1 MSKIRGELRQLS
13 PARRLLGLLP
23 VLVVALAVA
32 AALGGVGVASA
43 DEPEA
48 AALAADA
55 GSAAEPAAEAE
66 PESEPAADP
75 AATDPAPA
83 QTLTATLPDGTTVK
97 VEAPAGAL
105 PQGTT
110 LEAKAVQNDAVTQ
123 AVTDAAKADGT
134 ELTSV
139 KAIDVTLR
147 DAAGR
152 ELEPGAAV
160 KVTFSNTGMG
170 SDDVSVYHVT
180 AADGDEAN
188 ASTADEL
195 TVKPVATQ
203 KAEADEQV
211 FTTDHFSVYAVG
223 TDTNRLIVRFHQWNG
238 SNGFIDT
245 TVDYKI
251 KNDDDLTKSVPDP
264 GAGNLGTNQVFRGW
278 VTSETYD
285 ENTALLT
292 IEDVRKALEGQ
303 LPPAADGTTVDY
315 YPAVFNAYT
324 VTYQDQEGKITLAQD
339 TVFGVPGQN
348 VSYKVK
354 EISYD
359 PASQNQCFDGWV
371 DEAANKT
378 YKSGDT
384 IANLTSN
391 VTLKASVS
399 NGYWI
404 TYNSNGAGASHVA
417 PVFYTATDTPTA
429 PEAPTR
435 AGHTFGGWYTTANPS
450 DTDQPFFD
458 ANGNGQKPSPIANV
472 TLYAKWTP
480 VESAEYTIVFWQ
492 QSVSDSKDAADKDK
506 TYDYESSAEG
516 NGVPGTTVT
525 ADTQDVKD
533 AIAKLASTKYTGFK
547 LNRVEP
553 AEIKA
558 DGSTVVNVYYDRDLH
573 TLTFKTDETQI
584 WNAVNVYAAGV
595 TASENYW
602 GDLELS
608 YNNHTLQKVN
618 GQWGYYTGFL
628 SQTWHPVTVYVDGV
642 TENSDDTLTY
652 NGQVLQRNGSEW
664 GYYTDNPDATT
675 TITAL
680 YGQPIYDRFTESP
693 LKDYGWTKNP
703 NENPVTILG
712 FLNTMP
718 AEDAKYYS
726 VSEHGSKTYY
736 MNYYLENLPDV
747 TGTSYSYDGAQKQF
761 TLKLK
766 TTTKSNGLTS
776 TKDEDFIPFE
786 GFTQWTSNPEYR
798 SDGNADF
805 AAMSDDY
812 NNTKYKIDFYYARKQ
827 YDVVYQD
834 GLFVDANGTE
844 QNETS
849 QGILHTETG
858 VYYGQSLSGYGENY
872 TPTHKGYVFEGWY
885 TDPTCT
891 SLATDSVFKSGS
903 TMPAHNVTVY
913 AKWVKVQYEVE
924 FYPNVDSLPDSANTI
939 VNNGETVEAPKNF
952 EQSRPGYELVG
963 WYTDDTCTKPFNFDS
978 AISADTASA
987 LNMTVPYTNEKYPYV
1002 QGKLNLYAKWRK
1014 VLAEAKGVTVVYDAA
1029 KGTINN
1035 DGTYTDPAL
1044 YQTDADVIATG
1055 AAKPTDTTKNFQYWV
1070 LQTWNADANNGQGAF
1085 EDTSTHVY
1093 PGSSFNVASVT
1104 AHEFTGSD
1112 NKAQAVVQL
1121 RAEYGD
1127 KLPMTTVVFDPNGGN
1142 FSGSTAAWSQDYS
1155 INDDIALPGD
1165 GGSGVPVEPERDGY
1179 EFVGWA
1185 TTAPAADATDEAIQ
1199 AAVKIQPKKNRTQN
1213 YRADNLIGIAKS
1225 ELEGTT
1231 NTLHACWKP
1240 KYVTLTIQ
1248 KELVGAQA
1256 DLTKGYVIQVTGTD
1270 GSIKG
1275 LTASTNALHDYSGEQ
1290 GVGDT
1295 DVVDS
1300 VSNGS
1305 TTIKLKRGDKVTI
1318 TETTEHAGYDM
1329 TYKVTNGTRNDDG
1342 SITLNPTGQVVDGKT
1357 VYNTTVVVTN
1367 TKTDTVVTG
1376 IKSAGVPGALTAVGA
1391 AALAIAGGFAYV
1403 RRDETGAGA
1412 HSRRRGR
1419 R

>member
-1 MSKIRGELRQLS
+1 MIGNRRGPKHMSLVGK
-13 PARRLLGLLP
+13 LLGLLP
-23 VLVVALAVA
+23 ALAVV
-32 AALGGVGVASA
+32 LLLVATFGNA
-43 DEPEA
+43 GTANAGEPYTRA
-48 AALAADA
+48 
-55 GSAAEPAAEAE
+55 
-66 PESEPAADP
+66 
-75 AATDPAPA
+75 
-83 QTLTATLPDGTTVK
+83 LTATLTDGTVVT
-97 VEAPAGAL
+97 VEASTDAIPE
-105 PQGTT
+105 GTT
-110 LEAKAVQNDAVTQ
+110 LEAKAIDNDAITDAVT
-123 AVTDAAKADGT
+123 AAAKADGT

-139 KAIDVTLR
+139 KAIDITLR
-147 DAAGR
+147 DAAGN
-152 ELEPGAAV
+152 ELEPSAAV
-160 KVTFSNTGMG
+160 KVTFSNTDLG
-170 SDDVSVYHVT
+170 SDNVSIYHVSAPDGNEAT
-180 AADGDEAN
+180 ASD
-188 ASTADEL
+188 ASEL
-195 TVKPVATQ
+195 TVKSVDTE
-203 KAEADEQV
+203 KAVADEQV

-223 TDTNRLIVRFHQWNG
+223 TDTNRLTVRFHQWNG
-238 SNGFIDT
+238 SNGFSTT

-251 KNDDDLTKSVPDP
+251 KKGDDLTKSVPDP

-303 LPPAADGTTVDY
+303 LPRAADGTTVDY

-480 VESAEYTIVFWQ
+480 VESAKYTIVFWQ
-492 QSVSDSKDAADKDK
+492 QSVSDSKDAADADK

-516 NGVPGTTVT
+516 SGVPGATVT
-525 ADTQDVKD
+525 ADTQGVTD
-533 AIAKLASTKYTGFK
+533 AIAKLDSTKYTGFK

-558 DGSTVVNVYYDRDLH
+558 DGSTVVNVYYDRDVH
-573 TLTFKTDETQI
+573 TLKFLTGDAQT
-584 WNAVNVYAAGV
+584 WHSVSVYASGI
-595 TASENYW
+595 TAYDYDGKVYLLYYSVYQ
-602 GDLELS
+602 LEQ
-608 YNNHTLQKVN
+608 NDD
-618 GQWGYYTGFL
+618 GEWGYYTYFGNE
-628 SQTWHPVTVYVDGV
+628 WRPVTVYVDGV
-642 TENSDDTLTY
+642 TESNDGTLTY

-718 AEDAKYYS
+718 AEDATYYS
-726 VSEHGSKTYY
+726 VSQDGSNTYY
-736 MNYYLENLPDV
+736 MNYYLENLPGV

-766 TTTKSNGLTS
+766 TTTESNGLTS
-776 TKDEDFIPFE
+776 TENEDFIPFE
-786 GFTQWTSNPEYR
+786 GFTQWTSNPEYDDNGKASFER
-798 SDGNADF
+798 IGNRF
-805 AAMSDDY
+805 SSE
-812 NNTKYKIDFYYARKQ
+812 YKIDFYYSRNRH
-827 YDVVYQD
+827 DVVYRD
-834 GLFVDANGTE
+834 GEFVDASGAPQTE
-844 QNETS
+844 AG
-849 QGILHTETG
+849 QGILHTESG
-858 VYYGQSLSGYGENY
+858 VYYEQNLSTFGSKC
-872 TPTHKGYVFEGWY
+872 TPTHAGYVFGGWY
-885 TDPTCT
+885 ADPTCT
-891 SLATDSVFKSGS
+891 TKASDSVFAAAS
-903 TMPAHNVTVY
+903 TMPDHNVTVY

-924 FYPNVDSLPDSANTI
+924 FHPNSGSLPDADKTVI
-939 VNNGETVEAPKNF
+939 VNNGDTVAEPENF
-952 EQSRPGYELVG
+952 DQTRVGYELVG
-963 WYTDDTCTKPFNFDS
+963 WYTDEACTKPFNFDS

-987 LNMTVPYTNEKYPYV
+987 LNMTVPYANKDYPYV

-1014 VLAEAKGVTVVYDAA
+1014 VLTEAEGVTVVYDAA
-1029 KGTINN
+1029 EGTIN
-1035 DGTYTDPAL
+1035 DAATYTDPAL

-1085 EDTSTHVY
+1085 EDTNTHVY

-1104 AHEFTGSD
+1104 AHEYKDSS

-1142 FSGSTAAWSQDYS
+1142 FSGSTEAWSQVYN

-1165 GGSGVPVEPERDGY
+1165 GGSGVPAEPEREGY

-1185 TTAPAADATDEAIQ
+1185 TTAPAEDATDEQILD
-1199 AAVKIQPKKNRTQN
+1199 AVQIQPKASRTRI
-1213 YRADNLIGIAKS
+1213 YRADNLTGIAKT
-1225 ELEGTT
+1225 ELEVTT
-1231 NTLHACWKP
+1231 NTLYACWKP
-1240 KYVTLTIQ
+1240 RYVTLTIQ

-1256 DLTKGYVIQVTGTD
+1256 DLTKGYTIQVTGAD
-1270 GSIKG
+1270 GSILG
-1275 LTASTNALHDYSGEQ
+1275 LTASTKALYDPCGER
-1290 GVGDT
+1290 GAGDT
-1295 DVVDS
+1295 DVVDAL
-1300 VSNGS
+1300 VKGT

-1318 TETTEHAGYDM
+1318 AETTEHAGYDM
-1329 TYKVTNGTRNDDG
+1329 TYAVTNGTKNDDG
-1342 SITLNPTGQVVDGKT
+1342 SITLNPTGQVDNGKM

-1367 TKTDTVVTG
+1367 TKKDTPV
-1376 IKSAGVPGALTAVGA
+1376 TAVNTADAPKILGVLA
-1391 AALAIAGGFAYV
+1391 IAGLAIAGGFALV
-1403 RRDETGAGA
+1403 QRNTLQAASAGA
-1412 HSRRRGR
+1412 HSAGHHATKRTDSNGNGRHMRGNGR
-1419 R
+1419 RW